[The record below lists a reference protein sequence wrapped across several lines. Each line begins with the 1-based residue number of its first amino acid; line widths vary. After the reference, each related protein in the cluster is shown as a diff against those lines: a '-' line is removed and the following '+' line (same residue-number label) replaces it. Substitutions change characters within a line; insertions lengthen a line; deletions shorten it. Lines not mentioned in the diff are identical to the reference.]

1 MIFPL
6 INSLDQI
13 RNAIDIH
20 RVKTGGEEFI
30 IAERD
35 DYFVANYMV
44 GYESTFPPIYNEDGS
59 FSTANAILRECRGI
73 MFDKQGNIISR
84 PFHKFFN
91 LNQLPE
97 TQAHVVDMTQPYD
110 VLDKMDGSMI
120 RPVLIN
126 GVVRLCTK
134 MGLTDEGKMA
144 EEFFDS
150 FSQEVQENYKRFI
163 EVYVHDY
170 TPIFEYCS
178 RRNQIVIDYPE
189 DKLVLTAMRHNIT
202 GEYVTY
208 RTLKILSKTFSV
220 PLVESMELGYPEQGD
235 ASLTSADIASIV
247 KDWKGVE
254 GIVIR
259 FADGQM
265 IKIKAEDY
273 CIKHHAKDSLLLEKN
288 LIKLYLEEKIDDIL
302 PLLDDTFRGRVDTYI
317 KAVEKGINFTV
328 ASISKEVEWLYDQ
341 YGLNRREQASYINQ
355 CVQTYCRPILFGA
368 LDGRDVRGQIIR
380 KIIDNTGTANKLD
393 SVRPLFDAVWV

>member
-1 MIFPL
+1 MNFPL
-6 INSLDQI
+6 INHLDQI
-13 RNAIDIH
+13 RKAIEG
-20 RVKTGGEEFI
+20 KPEFV

-35 DYFVANYMV
+35 DYFVANYNV
-44 GYESTFPPIYNEDGS
+44 AYEDTFPALDPER
-59 FSTANAILRECRGI
+59 TEVPAILRECRGI

-84 PFHKFFN
+84 PLHKFFN
-91 LNQLPE
+91 LNQITE
-97 TQAHVVDMTQPYD
+97 TQAHRVDLSQPHTI
-110 VLDKMDGSMI
+110 LDKLDGSMI

-134 MGLTDEGKMA
+134 MGTTDEGKMA

-150 FSQEVQENYKRFI
+150 LSQEVQENYKRFI
-163 EVYVHDY
+163 ETYIDAY

-189 DKLVLTAMRHNIT
+189 DKLILTAMRHNIT
-202 GEYVTY
+202 GEYITY
-208 RTLKILSKTFSV
+208 NTLKILSKSFSV
-220 PLVESMELGYPEQGD
+220 PLVEVVEVAGTDDDTKAVEEAVRPL
-235 ASLTSADIASIV
+235 I
-247 KDWKGVE
+247 GVE
-254 GIVIR
+254 GVVIR

-273 CIKHHAKDSLLLEKN
+273 CVKHHAKDSLLLEKN

-317 KAVEKGINFTV
+317 KAVEAGINSMV
-328 ASISKEVEWLYDQ
+328 VLANDELDYLYKQ
-341 YGLNRREQASYINQ
+341 YDMNRRGQAEHINQ
-355 CVQTYCRPILFGA
+355 CIQPYFRPILFGA
-368 LDGRDVRGQIIR
+368 LDGRDVRSQIIR
-380 KIIDNTGTANKLD
+380 KILDNTSTLNKLD

>member
-1 MIFPL
+1 MFPL
-6 INSLDQI
+6 INHLDQI
-13 RNAIDIH
+13 RKAVEG
-20 RVKTGGEEFI
+20 RPEFVV
-30 IAERD
+30 AEREH
-35 DYFVANYMV
+35 YFVANYNV
-44 GYESTFPPIYNEDGS
+44 AYEETFPPVYDEHGKYNE
-59 FSTANAILRECRGI
+59 TNAILRECRGI
-73 MFDKQGNIISR
+73 MFDKSGNIISR
-84 PFHKFFN
+84 SFHKFFN

-220 PLVESMELGYPEQGD
+220 PLVDTINVKVVEDGAQ
-235 ASLTSADIASIV
+235 AIADFV
-247 KDWKGVE
+247 KPLVGVE

-259 FADGQM
+259 FVDGQM

-317 KAVEKGINFTV
+317 KAVESGINEMVKFV
-328 ASISKEVEWLYDQ
+328 NNELDYLYKQ
-341 YGLNRREQASYINQ
+341 YDLNRRMQAEHINNCIQPYI
-355 CVQTYCRPILFGA
+355 RPVMFGA

>member
-1 MIFPL
+1 MNFPL
-6 INSLDQI
+6 INHLDQI
-13 RNAIDIH
+13 RSAIDLH
-20 RVKTGGEEFI
+20 RIKTGGEEFI

-35 DYFVANYMV
+35 DYFVANYNV
-44 GYESTFPPIYNEDGS
+44 GYESTFPPIHNEDGS

-97 TQAHVVDMTQPYD
+97 TQAHVVDLTQPYD

-163 EVYVHDY
+163 ETYIDGF

-178 RRNQIVIDYPE
+178 RENQIVIDYPE
-189 DKLVLTAMRHNIT
+189 PKLVLTAMRHNIT

-208 RTLKILSKTFSV
+208 RTLKLLMKTFKV
-220 PLVESMELGYPEQGD
+220 PLVDVVQVEGTEDGAQAIAD
-235 ASLTSADIASIV
+235 AV
-247 KDWKGVE
+247 KPFVGVE

-259 FADGQM
+259 FDDGQM
-265 IKIKAEDY
+265 IKIKADDY

-317 KAVEKGINFTV
+317 TAVEKGINEMTGF
-328 ASISKEVEWLYDQ
+328 IRHEVDWLYEFYKFD
-341 YGLNRREQASYINQ
+341 RRQQADHINQ
-355 CVQTYCRPILFGA
+355 CMQPYCRPIMFGA

-380 KIIDNTGTANKLD
+380 KILENTGTANKLD